1 MAAVASLVSAEMPFA
16 WWQRT
21 RWAGVCLQARHAEV
35 KGSVFASQLLL
46 GNRHPPAELSER
58 RPRRRGGRVARS
70 QTAAWDTEVAM
81 AALCRYTL
89 HKKAVML
96 GHTDS
101 FFALHRR
108 LAPTLGTEEQNK
120 YWNII
125 SVYTYVLKSIVRL
138 HLTVE
143 LGLKHLGND
152 LHIVSTTSLPL
163 PPFPLAAQN
172 KPTPWHPSQQN
183 GSLLRLSVFMKL
195 I

>member
-1 MAAVASLVSAEMPFA
+1 MATNAMGRCLFTSQACRSE
-16 WWQRT
+16 
-21 RWAGVCLQARHAEV
+21 GVCVCFPAAAGKQAP
-35 KGSVFASQLLL
+35 SCWL
-46 GNRHPPAELSER
+46 AELSER
-58 RPRRRGGRVARS
+58 CPCRRGGRVART
-70 QTAAWDTEVAM
+70 QTAAWYTEVAM

-101 FFALHRR
+101 FFVLHRR
-108 LAPTLGTEEQNK
+108 LTPTLRTEEQNK
-120 YWNII
+120 YWNTI
-125 SVYTYVLKSIVRL
+125 STYTYVLRSIVRL

-143 LGLKHLGND
+143 LGLKHLGNN
-152 LHIVSTTSLPL
+152 LHTVSTTTSLPL